1 MSKKTI
7 TFDKMK
13 HIFDKYFYLEHDPD
27 FLKVILATI
36 IANRLDTVPVWLM
49 VIGAPSSGKSKMLTT
64 LDRCDE
70 TIDIDIIGTKSLV
83 SGLKKKDTEDKKEAS
98 LLPKLN
104 NKVVLVKDGSTIFS
118 ANPLERK
125 VILSQLRQAFD
136 GSLVKSSGAGI
147 KSFDNIKFGMIVNIT
162 PSTEMTVMLESDLGE
177 RFIMFKLEP
186 MVHGEDFFD
195 LINSTI
201 NKQSKGKQSMQDAVK
216 EFIDNCGTPKEIISD
231 HRIYNLSKLL
241 MVLKT
246 PAIRDRYTKE
256 IEQPMNIG
264 LSESIRFVQQ
274 LNALYTSLYHII
286 GNKQNSLNIVYRI
299 IKDNIPTIRLMIIR
313 AIHKNSDINQKEI
326 SELLG
331 MSETAVSR
339 YIEEMIILNI
349 LKKIEFMS
357 STVKPVM
364 ENDKNVEKKMN
375 KMSHR
380 FEINT
385 KYMDLFKIFPYS
397 WDKDYEFEG

>member
-1 MSKKTI
+1 
-7 TFDKMK
+7 
-13 HIFDKYFYLEHDPD
+13 
-27 FLKVILATI
+27 
-36 IANRLDTVPVWLM
+36 
-49 VIGAPSSGKSKMLTT
+49 
-64 LDRCDE
+64 
-70 TIDIDIIGTKSLV
+70 
-83 SGLKKKDTEDKKEAS
+83 
-98 LLPKLN
+98 
-104 NKVVLVKDGSTIFS
+104 
-118 ANPLERK
+118 
-125 VILSQLRQAFD
+125 
-136 GSLVKSSGAGI
+136 
-147 KSFDNIKFGMIVNIT
+147 
-162 PSTEMTVMLESDLGE
+162 
-177 RFIMFKLEP
+177 
-186 MVHGEDFFD
+186 
-195 LINSTI
+195 
-201 NKQSKGKQSMQDAVK
+201 
-216 EFIDNCGTPKEIISD
+216 
-231 HRIYNLSKLL
+231 